1 MPSDN
6 QPSDNQPSDSR
17 PSDSRPTVSQPAA
30 GYPPRADMSPL
41 ADLFEEGRRQLSVC
55 NACRYCEGYCPV
67 WPELELRTTLSDGD
81 LGFLANLCHDCQDCY
96 NACMYTAPHEFAVNP
111 PQLFAG
117 LREDSYRRYAW
128 PGRLPAALPRVM
140 SGWRGTTLSFCLIVL
155 IFGALS
161 YAATGRLATAAS
173 GHHGAPYQVLP
184 YPLMLALLGLPAL
197 WCAVVLA
204 AGTVRCWRDIH
215 GPLRD
220 LARPRLWPRVVTEA
234 VQLRHMRGRDG
245 AADGAAAADGCDYPG
260 DAPTPARRRCHLTL
274 VYGFALCTVSTV
286 SAAIEQDLAG
296 IAPPYPYLSV
306 PVLTGTAGGLGM
318 LAGGLGLLALKARSD
333 AGRTTASTRRADYA
347 FLLALLVLA
356 ATGLLTLAVR
366 VTPAFGPVL
375 VAHLSAIAVAFA
387 AAPYTKFPHWIYRS
401 LAIYK
406 HRLDG
411 A

>member
-6 QPSDNQPSDSR
+6 TVPSDNPSTDG
-17 PSDSRPTVSQPAA
+17 RPTVGQPAA
-30 GYPPRADMSPL
+30 DYPPRADMSL
-41 ADLFEEGRRQLSVC
+41 MADLFEEGRRQLSVC

-111 PQLFAG
+111 PQLFAS
-117 LREDSYRRYAW
+117 LREESYRRYAW
-128 PGRLPAALPRVM
+128 PGRLPAPLSRIMA
-140 SGWRGTTLSFCLIVL
+140 GWRGTTLSFCLIVVVV
-155 IFGALS
+155 GVLS
-161 YAATGRLATAAS
+161 YAATGRLATAAA
-173 GHHGAPYQVLP
+173 GHGGAPYQVLP
-184 YPLMLALLGLPAL
+184 YPLMLALVGLPAL
-197 WCAVVLA
+197 WCVSVLA
-204 AGTVRCWRDIH
+204 AGAVRCWRDIH
-215 GPLRD
+215 GSLGD
-220 LARPRLWPRVVTEA
+220 LARLRLWPRVAIEA
-234 VQLRHMRGRDG
+234 VQLRHMRGTVVAPG
-245 AADGAAAADGCDYPG
+245 GGVADGCDYPG
-260 DAPTPARRRCHLTL
+260 DAPTPARRRCHLAL
-274 VYGFALCTVSTV
+274 VYGFALCTVSTT
-286 SAAIEQDLAG
+286 SAAIEQDLVG

-306 PVLTGTAGGLGM
+306 PVLTGTIGGLAM
-318 LAGGLGLLALKARSD
+318 LGGGFGLLALKVRSD
-333 AGRTTASTRRADYA
+333 AARATASTRRADYA

-375 VAHLSAIAVAFA
+375 VVHLSAIAVAFA

-411 A
+411 T

>member
-1 MPSDN
+1 MPSD
-6 QPSDNQPSDSR
+6 D
-17 PSDSRPTVSQPAA
+17 QPAA
-30 GYPPRADMSPL
+30 GYPPRADMPFM

-67 WPELELRTTLSDGD
+67 WPELELRTTLSGGD

-111 PQLFAG
+111 PQLFAA

-128 PGRLPAALPRVM
+128 PGRLPAPLSRIL
-140 SGWRGTTLSFCLIVL
+140 SGWRAATLSFCLVLVIV
-155 IFGALS
+155 GALS
-161 YAATGRLATAAS
+161 YAATGRLATAVA

-184 YPLMLALLGLPAL
+184 YLVMLALVGLPAL
-197 WCAVVLA
+197 WCAGVLA

-215 GPLRD
+215 GPLGD
-220 LARPRLWPRVVTEA
+220 LVRPRLWPRVVTEA
-234 VQLRHMRGRDG
+234 VLLRHMRGTVAGD
-245 AADGAAAADGCDYPG
+245 AVEVADGCDYPG
-260 DAPTPARRRCHLTL
+260 DAPTPVRRRCHLTL
-274 VYGFALCTVSTV
+274 VYGFTLCTVSTI
-286 SAAIEQDLAG
+286 SAAIEQDLVG

-306 PVLTGTAGGLGM
+306 PVLTGTAGGLAM

-333 AGRTTASTRRADYA
+333 AARTTASTRRADYA

-366 VTPAFGPVL
+366 VTPVFGPVL
-375 VAHLSAIAVAFA
+375 VVHLSAIAVAFA
-387 AAPYTKFPHWIYRS
+387 AAPYTRFPHWIYRL

-411 A
+411 AGA